1 MAQLLLICISAK
13 YLAAT
18 IPFCFIIVYVLQKVY
33 LRTSRQLRF
42 LDIEAKAPLFSNFL
56 EALGGIATIRAFGL
70 VDKYERQ
77 NGTALDLSQ
86 RPYYLLYCIQRWL
99 NLVLDLTVAVIAVIL
114 VTISVKTK
122 GTTSAGLIGVALFNV
137 VGFST
142 SLKALISTWTILET
156 SIGAVSRVRSFASKT
171 ESENQPSETQMVP
184 KDWPKAGSIEIKDV
198 SVSYG

>member
-1 MAQLLLICISAK
+1 MAQVLLICVSAR
-13 YLAAT
+13 YLAAAL
-18 IPFCFIIVYVLQKVY
+18 PFCLAIVYVVQKIY

-42 LDIEAKAPLFSNFL
+42 LDIEAKAPLLSNFL
-56 EALGGIATIRAFGL
+56 ETLDGIATIRAFGW
-70 VDKYERQ
+70 VNKYESR
-77 NGTALDLSQ
+77 NGTTLDVSQ

-99 NLVLDLTVAVIAVIL
+99 NLVLDMIVAVIAVIL

-142 SLKALISTWTILET
+142 NLKALISSWTILET

-171 ESENQPSETQMVP
+171 ESENRPLETQMVP
-184 KDWPKAGSIEIKDV
+184 EDWPKAGSIEIQDV
-198 SVSYG
+198 SVSYT